1 MKKYKNVSNQE
12 LVVPNYG
19 IVKPGEEF
27 VYNKPIISTLLVEV
41 KEEKKVDIKPETIKQ
56 EEIKK

>member
-1 MKKYKNVSNQE
+1 M
-12 LVVPNYG
+12 PNYG